1 MKTISR
7 VLLTVC
13 ASLFAC
19 AAYALEAPTLISWQ
33 LDPYAQRT
41 ENVIAALE
49 RVTPQAD
56 GGLVVDVS
64 FSLEPSEA
72 PTVQFVLSSSQGK
85 SFPLLADAEAC
96 SFPEQSITREGRFIY
111 AYSLPPLKTPEG
123 NSIAPNRLTYV
134 RRARFGGH
142 AGARL
147 ECGGYAIIV
156 GDELYLGR
164 SGTFVIGGQELTFD
178 GGICVVPSTPQEE
191 AATFS
196 LRRPTIPENTER
208 LIRGKRLSFPVKL
221 KEVRE

>member
-1 MKTISR
+1 MMKRMVCSW
-7 VLLTVC
+7 LLATGFQ
-13 ASLFAC
+13 LF
-19 AAYALEAPTLISWQ
+19 ALEAPTLISWQ

-41 ENVIAALE
+41 ENVIGALE
-49 RVTPQAD
+49 RVTPTAD
-56 GGLVVDVS
+56 GGCIVDVS

-72 PTVQFVLSSSQGK
+72 PTMQFLLSSSKGRTVVH
-85 SFPLLADAEAC
+85 LADETVC
-96 SFPEQSITREGRFIY
+96 SFPEQSMSIEGRYVY
-111 AYSLPPLKTPEG
+111 AYTLPPLKTPEG
-123 NSIAPNRLTYV
+123 TLIAPNRLTYV
-134 RRARFGGH
+134 KRARFGGH

-164 SGTFVIGGQELTFD
+164 SGTFVIGGQEMTFD

>member
-1 MKTISR
+1 MKSLASAVMVLMAGIS
-7 VLLTVC
+7 
-13 ASLFAC
+13 
-19 AAYALEAPTLISWQ
+19 YALEAPTLISWQ

-49 RVTPQAD
+49 RITPQAD

-72 PTVQFVLSSSQGK
+72 PTVQFVLSTKEK
-85 SFPLLADAEAC
+85 SFPLIADAEAC
-96 SFPEQSITREGRFIY
+96 SFPEQSMTREGRFIY
-111 AYSLPPLKTPEG
+111 AYTLPPLKTPEG
-123 NSIAPNRLTYV
+123 NPIAPNRLTYV
-134 RRARFGGH
+134 KRARFGGH

-164 SGTFVIGGQELTFD
+164 SGTFVIGGQELTFE

>member
-1 MKTISR
+1 MMKRMVCSW
-7 VLLTVC
+7 LLATGFQ
-13 ASLFAC
+13 LFAF
-19 AAYALEAPTLISWQ
+19 EAPTLISWQ

-41 ENVIAALE
+41 ENVIGALE
-49 RVTPQAD
+49 RVTPTAD
-56 GGLVVDVS
+56 GGCIVDVS

-72 PTVQFVLSSSQGK
+72 PTVQFVLSTKEK
-85 SFPLLADAEAC
+85 SFPLIADAEAC
-96 SFPEQSITREGRFIY
+96 SFPEQSMTREGRFIY
-111 AYSLPPLKTPEG
+111 AYTLPPLKTPEG
-123 NSIAPNRLTYV
+123 EPIAPNRLTYV
-134 RRARFGGH
+134 KRARFGGH

-156 GDELYLGR
+156 GNNLYLGR
-164 SGTFVIGGQELTFD
+164 SGTFMIGGQEMTFD

>member
-1 MKTISR
+1 MMKHFVSC
-7 VLLTVC
+7 L
-13 ASLFAC
+13 LFAVGC
-19 AAYALEAPTLISWQ
+19 QLFALEAPTLISWQ

-72 PTVQFVLSSSQGK
+72 PTVQFVLSSSKGRTVVH
-85 SFPLLADAEAC
+85 LADETVC
-96 SFPEQSITREGRFIY
+96 SFPEQSMSIEGRYVY

-123 NSIAPNRLTYV
+123 NPIAPNRMTYV
-134 RRARFGGH
+134 KRARFGGH

-156 GDELYLGR
+156 GNNLYLGR
-164 SGTFVIGGQELTFD
+164 SGTFVIGGQEITFD
-178 GGICVVPSTPQEE
+178 GGVAVVPSTPQEE